1 MRRLAVLV
9 ALVVIL
15 AGLVLS
21 GISEGSPSIA
31 DTSSPNNEVTSSV
44 NQTDSPLSANAT
56 ITIIM
61 TTPPLPEASVDLE
74 TQSKGG

>member
-31 DTSSPNNEVTSSV
+31 DTSIPNNEVTNSV
-44 NQTDSPLSANAT
+44 NQSDNPSSATARIT
-56 ITIIM
+56 ITM
-61 TTPPLPEASVDLE
+61 TTPPLPEE
-74 TQSKGG
+74 